1 MKIFITGGGGYVGSM
16 LAKYL
21 ANKNYNITVLDL
33 MMYEPKLFIND
44 EKISVVKGDIR
55 DQDLLKKI
63 LPSHNIVIHLACIS
77 NDPSFELNPS
87 LGKSINLDSFEPL
100 VKISREANVEKFI
113 YASSSSV
120 YGISKEK
127 NVTEDLDLKPL
138 TDYSKYKALCE
149 KILFN
154 YSTNNFCTTVIRPAT
169 VCGYS
174 VRQRLDVVVN
184 ILTNLAYNKN
194 KITVYGGDQLRPN
207 IHIDDMIRSYE
218 LMITSDV
225 KLINKKTYNIGFDNF
240 PVVEIA
246 NKVKTII
253 GKNVELNLV
262 PTNDIRSY
270 HISSKK
276 IKDELGFTP
285 LKNIDDAIIDL
296 KNAFENG
303 LLPNSLSDAKYFNIE
318 TMKKIK
324 LK

>member
-1 MKIFITGGGGYVGSM
+1 M
-16 LAKYL
+16 
-21 ANKNYNITVLDL
+21 
-33 MMYEPKLFIND
+33 
-44 EKISVVKGDIR
+44 
-55 DQDLLKKI
+55 
-63 LPSHNIVIHLACIS
+63 
-77 NDPSFELNPS
+77 NPS

-149 KILFN
+149 KYYLITRQITFVK
-154 YSTNNFCTTVIRPAT
+154 VIRPAT

-174 VRQRLDVVVN
+174 VRQRIDVVVN

-225 KLINKKTYNIGFDNF
+225 KLINKKIYNIGFDNF

-276 IKDELGFTP
+276 IKDERFSI
-285 LKNIDDAIIDL
+285 K
-296 KNAFENG
+296 
-303 LLPNSLSDAKYFNIE
+303 KYR
-318 TMKKIK
+318 
-324 LK
+324 